1 MIRGVSQDPVTQPTI
16 TAWVVECSL
25 GVIEDRWGM
34 MIEGSGRLSVIGGV
48 MVGPDDPE
56 LGGIPADGELGPEDE
71 SAEPKVE

>member
-1 MIRGVSQDPVTQPTI
+1 
-16 TAWVVECSL
+16 
-25 GVIEDRWGM
+25 M